1 MARFYLTGP
10 AEVVYIDAAQL
21 NGLVQLILN
30 LILGYF
36 SDLVLLKRSPWI
48 FSEDYKSKLK
58 LMEYLYFGAG

>member
-30 LILGYF
+30 NTW
-36 SDLVLLKRSPWI
+36 LL
-48 FSEDYKSKLK
+48 L
-58 LMEYLYFGAG
+58 